1 MFLYKKR
8 VAYRLSLLAM
18 YEQSRV
24 RLAKKIKNKK
34 IKNLV
39 IKLNSHKELKLWRG
53 CTF

>member
-24 RLAKKIKNKK
+24 RLAKKKKKKK
-34 IKNLV
+34 I
-39 IKLNSHKELKLWRG
+39 
-53 CTF
+53 

>member
-24 RLAKKIKNKK
+24 RLAKKKKKFSNKAK
-34 IKNLV
+34 F
-39 IKLNSHKELKLWRG
+39 S
-53 CTF
+53 